1 MSLSFLNGRVYIR
14 IKRYGYYIEFL
25 NADITLR
32 CLRGLGMNEFIW
44 GGYYSIAT
52 ASVHG
57 IC

>member
-1 MSLSFLNGRVYIR
+1 MPILL
-14 IKRYGYYIEFL
+14 
-25 NADITLR
+25 LR